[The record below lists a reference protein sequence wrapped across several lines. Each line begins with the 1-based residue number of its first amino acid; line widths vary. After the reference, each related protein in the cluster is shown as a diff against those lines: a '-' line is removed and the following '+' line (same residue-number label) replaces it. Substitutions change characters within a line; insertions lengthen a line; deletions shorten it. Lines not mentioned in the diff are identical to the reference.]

1 MLESLKKS
9 ISRGFAASDAI
20 KRLENRLLIQ
30 LSSLTMKTLDFGWV
44 VF

>member
-1 MLESLKKS
+1 MHESLKKS
-9 ISRGFAASDAI
+9 ISRGFSAPDAI
-20 KRLENRLLIQ
+20 NRLENRLLMQ